1 MVSEPAV
8 KERRSSRSW
17 LRLILLLCLLSI
29 GLKVLYATLVPQ
41 QASSADEGDYL
52 ALARNL
58 QNDGTLG
65 TTLRGAGYP
74 AFLALLM
81 SLSPGRPLLAIR
93 LGQAVLLGLLPL
105 FVWRAAEPVF
115 GRSAAGA
122 AAILAALYPPFL
134 FYSGKFLSES
144 LLTFLLAWAQ
154 MLCVA
159 FLQRVRA
166 SAAVA
171 VGAVLAVA
179 TLTRAEFLLLPF
191 LFAAAMALFWRG
203 LRLTLRRTGLL
214 FLAFFIVLGLG
225 LARNYAEFQ
234 RLYLAT
240 DFGQTI
246 WLSTYPE
253 DWQEWR
259 EHETLKRTQVLSPW
273 ERDRALAIAG
283 LHNLRDYPGTYLL
296 MSVKRFFR
304 FWIGSHSNTVAGLE
318 GSFTQ
323 TWRDGQYLRLLIKG
337 MLLGIN
343 LLLLALAGLGLAA
356 GRRAWRTWLILAVPF
371 AYTALVHTFLFST
384 PRYQIPIMPHILIFA
399 AMGWVTCYRY
409 VRCVPPESGRWPL
422 GSSGSLQAPDT
433 EIFLT
438 KGQVPQLGAKGTF

>member
-1 MVSEPAV
+1 MVSEAAV
-8 KERRSSRSW
+8 KERSSSRSW

-29 GLKVLYATLVPQ
+29 GLKVLYATLVLQ

-58 QNDGTLG
+58 QHDGTLG
-65 TTLRGAGYP
+65 TTLRGVGYP

-81 SLSPGRPLLAIR
+81 SISPGRPLLAIR

-105 FVWRAAEPVF
+105 FVWRTAEPLF

-122 AAILAALYPPFL
+122 AAILAAFYPPFL

-144 LLTFLLAWAQ
+144 FLTFLLAWAL

-159 FLQRVRA
+159 FPQQVRA

-171 VGAVLAVA
+171 AGAVLAVA
-179 TLTRAEFLLLPF
+179 TLTRAEFLPLPF
-191 LFAAAMALFWRG
+191 LLAAALALCWRG
-203 LRLTLRRTGLL
+203 LRLTLRRTGPL

-225 LARNYAEFQ
+225 LARNYAEF
-234 RLYLAT
+234 RRFYLAT
-240 DFGQTI
+240 DFGQTL

-259 EHETLKRTQVLSPW
+259 EHETMKRTQVLSPW
-273 ERDRALAIAG
+273 ERDRALAVAG
-283 LHNLRDYPGTYLL
+283 LRNLRDYPGTYLL
-296 MSVKRFFR
+296 MSAKRFFR
-304 FWIGSHSNTVAGLE
+304 FWIGSHSNMVAGLE
-318 GSFTQ
+318 RSFTQ
-323 TWRDGQYLRLLIKG
+323 TWRDGHYLRLLIKG

-343 LLLLALAGLGLAA
+343 LFLLALAGVGLVA
-356 GRRAWRTWLILAVPF
+356 GRGAWRTWLILAVPF

-384 PRYQIPIMPHILIFA
+384 SRYQIPIMPQVLMFSA
-399 AMGWVTCYRY
+399 LGMVTCYRY
-409 VRCVPPESGRWPL
+409 VRRAPAVLPRDRSKAVP
-422 GSSGSLQAPDT
+422 
-433 EIFLT
+433 
-438 KGQVPQLGAKGTF
+438 